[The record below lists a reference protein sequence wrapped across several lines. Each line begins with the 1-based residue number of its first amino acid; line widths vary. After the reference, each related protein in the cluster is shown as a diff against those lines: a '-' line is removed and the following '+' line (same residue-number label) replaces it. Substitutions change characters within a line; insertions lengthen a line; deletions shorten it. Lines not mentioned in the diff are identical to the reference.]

1 MAASKTE
8 IRTENAP
15 APAGSYSQGL
25 RVGDFVYT
33 AGMGPIDPAT
43 GQVVGDDVGDQTR
56 QVMTNLA
63 AILAKDGLSFEH
75 VVRATV
81 HLEELHR
88 DFAGFD
94 EVYRE
99 FFTAPFPVRTTVG
112 STLNNILVEI
122 DFVAYA
128 G

>member
-1 MAASKTE
+1 MAGRTE

-25 RVGDFVYT
+25 RAGDFVYT

-43 GQVVGDDVGDQTR
+43 GTVVGDDVAAQTR

-63 AILAKDGLSFEH
+63 AILAKEGLGFEH
-75 VVRATV
+75 VVKATV

-88 DFAGFD
+88 DFAAFD

-99 FFTAPFPVRTTVG
+99 YVSAPFPVRTTVG
-112 STLNNILVEI
+112 SRLNNILVEI